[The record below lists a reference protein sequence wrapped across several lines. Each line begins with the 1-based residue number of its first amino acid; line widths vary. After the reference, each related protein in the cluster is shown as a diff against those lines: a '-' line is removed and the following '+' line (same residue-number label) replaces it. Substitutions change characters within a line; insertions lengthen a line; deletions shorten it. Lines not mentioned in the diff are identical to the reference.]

1 MDAEE
6 IELNKTL
13 TQQCNADQK
22 TQFIYQFYLIL

>member
-6 IELNKTL
+6 IELNKTH
-13 TQQCNADQK
+13 TQQCNADLK